1 MISIS
6 RFSVHKFTDTDNL
19 TFSAVEYSK
28 FKHGSK
34 VISRK
39 LGQELA
45 CAFLKSA
52 EFEQFCQNTLSNN
65 VVICSAP
72 WKNIP
77 VASTALKD
85 FFISE
90 FNPIW
95 RIDNHAVEDLKVH
108 RAHSYNEDYGAM
120 SKEQREKVITSDDF
134 SINNAFIKGKTLF
147 FIDDIIITGAH
158 ERRIKSLLDTV
169 GFEGLVVF
177 LYYAE
182 YQGEDN
188 PAVEN
193 ELNYAFMKN
202 LSHMD
207 DIIKNEEIIFN
218 TRLVKFMLNSPY
230 DEFKHFIAK
239 QTSCFCSSLQTY
251 IIGNEY
257 DNIEQ
262 FKKNYEHLKLVLIC
276 HHNASISSI

>member
-1 MISIS
+1 MINVS
-6 RFSVHKFTDTDNL
+6 RFSIHKFADTDNL
-19 TFSAVEYSK
+19 TFSAIEYSK

-34 VISRK
+34 QFAKK
-39 LGQELA
+39 LGTELA
-45 CAFLKSA
+45 CSFLESVEFKS
-52 EFEQFCQNTLSNN
+52 FYQNTLNHQ

-90 FNPIW
+90 FNPVW
-95 RIDNHAVEDLKVH
+95 SVNNQAVQDLKVD

-120 SKEQREKVITSDDF
+120 SKEQREQVITSDDF
-134 SINNAFIKGKTLF
+134 SIDKVFIKGKVLV

-158 ERRIKSLLDTV
+158 ERRIKSLLDAA
-169 GFEGLVVF
+169 GFEGWVLF

-188 PAVEN
+188 PAIEN
-193 ELNYAFMKN
+193 ELNYAFIKN
-202 LSHMD
+202 LSNMD
-207 DIIKNEEIIFN
+207 YIIKNEGVIFN
-218 TRLVKFMLNSPY
+218 TRLVKFILNAPN
-230 DEFKHFIAK
+230 DEFKQFISN
-239 QTSCFCSSLQTY
+239 QSPSFCSSLEKH

-257 DNIEQ
+257 HNIEQ
-262 FKKNYEHLKLVLIC
+262 FQKNYVHLQLLIK
-276 HHNASISSI
+276 HF